1 MKKKVLVV
9 DLDGTLYTI
18 NTFHHFLKFLI
29 IYAVKNFRIVL
40 AFKIGIVIVF
50 RLLKIITH
58 ARLKYNILK
67 IIASR
72 SDIDYQKFVSGIL
85 SNKRN
90 IELLNDHSFDIKILA
105 TAAPSCYAE
114 FIAKNENMDVCLGTD
129 FPVAEFYSEF
139 ENIKETK
146 KNSLINYLQLKGITE
161 IDAFVTD
168 HEDDLP
174 ILKIANRN
182 IVVSPNNEFK
192 QLLIKN
198 NISFETIV

>member
-58 ARLKYNILK
+58 AKLKYNILK

-72 SDIDYQKFVSGIL
+72 RDIDYQKFVSGIQL
-85 SNKRN
+85 NKRN
-90 IELLNDHSFDIKILA
+90 LELLNDHSFDIKILA

-114 FIAKNENMDVCLGTD
+114 LIAKNENLDACLGTD
-129 FPVAEFYSEF
+129 FPKLEFYSEF